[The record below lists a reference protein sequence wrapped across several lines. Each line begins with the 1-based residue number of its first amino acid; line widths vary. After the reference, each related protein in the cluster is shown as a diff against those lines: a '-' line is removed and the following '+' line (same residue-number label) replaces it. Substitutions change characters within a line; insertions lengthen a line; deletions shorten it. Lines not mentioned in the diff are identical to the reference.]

1 MRGAGAYD
9 RRIVIERRQTG
20 RDAMNDPVT
29 TWTEIA
35 TVSAEWKR
43 GSRSERQ
50 QIAEQRVQVPD
61 TFVTRWTP
69 VLATVAEPDRIRFD
83 GRTYDI
89 TGVVELGR
97 RERLEI
103 SAMAAGR
110 LVAGGGG

>member
-1 MRGAGAYD
+1 MD

-20 RDAMNDPVT
+20 RDTYNDPTT
-29 TWTEIA
+29 TWTL
-35 TVSAEWKR
+35 VAEVWAQWKR
-43 GSRSERQ
+43 GTRAERQ

-83 GRTYDI
+83 GRIYDI